1 MNTFTYTARNAE
13 EHGRVLTFTLQ
24 GEYLRINLTGLAD
37 SVSEALTGKA
47 EEEEGDAGQKLK
59 EQAGPT
65 TLKVLEEISGPLHVG
80 DVSGSLKS
88 GQFKLTAWKRVG
100 GLRAAPIVLN
110 MGQVDNPE
118 AAGAFLEE
126 LKARK
131 GAASRISSFFGPLDY
146 WFGWLGILLVIVFFI
161 RRKE

>member
-1 MNTFTYTARNAE
+1 MNTFTYTARNAQE
-13 EHGRVLTFTLQ
+13 PGRVLTFTLQ

-37 SVSEALTGKA
+37 SVSEALTGKK
-47 EEEEGDAGQKLK
+47 EEEEDAGQKLK

-65 TLKVLEEISGPLHVG
+65 TLKVLEEISGPLHVK

-131 GAASRISSFFGPLDY
+131 QVASRISSFFGPLDY
-146 WFGWLGILLVIVFFI
+146 WFGWLGILLVILFFI
-161 RRKE
+161 RRKD